1 MKNYIYLI
9 AVLLITLG
17 LAIAVLNDR
26 LNSLENA
33 LEVEFDNLIQERTKQ

>member
-17 LAIAVLNDR
+17 LAIATLNER
-26 LNSLENA
+26 LNALENT
-33 LEVEFDNLIQERTKQ
+33 LEVEFDNLIKERVKQ